1 MLCPSCWI
9 YGQNIMAKSSIYG
22 YVSRKMIGQVCN
34 QLVAQQCNWQ
44 GQMYHIDYR
53 EHILITVSIS
63 KKCNEILD
71 QLSTT
76 PITDLLFKTVLT
88 KFVPSYR
95 HPPTSNSTS
104 KCSSAAVN
112 QFSTPAP
119 TPRWWT
125 VNLSHLRHNVN
136 IIIIVGNIQFLSLD
150 KSYKCY

>member
-1 MLCPSCWI
+1 MGPLEYIHSEDSMF
-9 YGQNIMAKSSIYG
+9 GLQLAGSS
-22 YVSRKMIGQVCN
+22 VV
-34 QLVAQQCNWQ
+34 Q
-44 GQMYHIDYR
+44 GQMYHVNYR
-53 EHILITVSIS
+53 DHILITVSIS

-112 QFSTPAP
+112 QFSTTAP

-136 IIIIVGNIQFLSLD
+136 IIIIVGNIQFLSFD
-150 KSYKCY
+150 KSSKWY

>member
-1 MLCPSCWI
+1 
-9 YGQNIMAKSSIYG
+9 
-22 YVSRKMIGQVCN
+22 
-34 QLVAQQCNWQ
+34 
-44 GQMYHIDYR
+44 MYHVNYR
-53 EHILITVSIS
+53 DHILITVSIS

-136 IIIIVGNIQFLSLD
+136 IIIIVWNIQSKIFNIINDLAFHILLKYLH
-150 KSYKCY
+150 KSFRHSSNGFGEIVSEVGN